1 MLILH
6 ILFVVFDT
14 KENGYRI
21 GKILGIIY
29 IMTQRYK
36 KPSESFGF
44 LEKLYVLYYM
54 KKLKTLSI
62 YSFMNLFPDE
72 ASALSYIEKTLWG
85 DLPICPRCKGTNT
98 IKRPSRNAERIL
110 LLG

>member
-1 MLILH
+1 MQAKKAVYKL
-6 ILFVVFDT
+6 
-14 KENGYRI
+14 N
-21 GKILGIIY
+21 LGIIY

-36 KPSESFGF
+36 KPSESFEF

-72 ASALSYIEKTLWG
+72 ASALSY
-85 DLPICPRCKGTNT
+85 
-98 IKRPSRNAERIL
+98 
-110 LLG
+110 